1 MSARRRYWS
10 QSELAMHL
18 PRPLWWPALS
28 ITFLCLFTL
37 FAPPGFITGMNL
49 YLLLLAGI
57 GWLASRQ
64 PLEAT
69 LVRAVAP
76 FGAAIVLGLVAG
88 IGGDRYL
95 YFKDA
100 WYYSNPAVI
109 IAVGFVLGR
118 LLNDVK
124 RGLRAFVVGGV
135 LVALFHLIPF
145 VLHPDLLMR
154 PATRIRGL
162 VGTGYYATSLVVIV
176 LVGWR
181 GRWRSSLG
189 LSPTFASIALL
200 LCAVSTVLSFSRTMA
215 MVVVLGALA
224 MGGFFARREWLRVG
238 LFVVALLI
246 GLGVLQATVDTDSVQ
261 AKRSFIGKLARSAE
275 ELTVRDYTTRTDIN
289 SNWRGF
295 ETARALDSWTQAG
308 LAKQVF
314 GQGFGAQVDLGLF
327 QNLSTDSRAA
337 VRFIPIFHNGY
348 VYLLVK
354 TGVVGVLLYLGALWW
369 MYRIGRRTAGG
380 YKDDPATLQGRAL
393 QGCVVV
399 LAVSTWV
406 VAGAFNKFDMFSFLM
421 LIGFLLAARA
431 PTPVPIARGKT

>member
-1 MSARRRYWS
+1 VRQCRQQPLIDRARM
-10 QSELAMHL
+10 LA
-18 PRPLWWPALS
+18 
-28 ITFLCLFTL
+28 T
-37 FAPPGFITGMNL
+37 
-49 YLLLLAGI
+49 
-57 GWLASRQ
+57 RQ
-64 PLEAT
+64 PLDAT
-69 LVRAVAP
+69 LARAVAP
-76 FGAAIVLGLVAG
+76 FVAAIVLGLVAG
-88 IGGDRYL
+88 IGADRYL

-124 RGLRAFVVGGV
+124 RGLRAFVVGGT
-135 LVALFHLIPF
+135 LVALYHLIPF
-145 VLHPDLLMR
+145 AIHPDLLLR
-154 PATRIRGL
+154 QATQIRAL
-162 VGTGYYATSLVVIV
+162 TGTGYYATSLVVIV
-176 LVGWR
+176 LFGWW
-181 GRWRSSLG
+181 GRWRSALG
-189 LSPTFASIALL
+189 LSPAFAWLALV
-200 LCAVSTVLSFSRTMA
+200 LCGASTVLSFSRTMA
-215 MVVVLGALA
+215 MVVLLGGLA

-238 LFVVALLI
+238 LFVAALLI
-246 GLGVLQATVDTDSVQ
+246 GLGVLQAAVDTSSVQ
-261 AKRSFIGKLARSAE
+261 AKRSFIGKLARSTE
-275 ELTVRDYTTRTDIN
+275 ELSVQDYTTRLDIN
-289 SNWRGF
+289 TNWRGY
-295 ETARALDSWTQAG
+295 ETSRALDSWAQAG

-327 QNLSTDSRAA
+327 QNLSNDSRAA

-380 YKDDPATLQGRAL
+380 GSDDPATLQGRAL

-431 PTPVPIARGKT
+431 PVAARAS

>member
-1 MSARRRYWS
+1 MSAQRQFWS
-10 QSELAMHL
+10 RQELAYRA
-18 PRPLWWPALS
+18 PRPMVWPAVS

-37 FAPPGFITGMNL
+37 LAPVGFITGMNL

-57 GWLASRQ
+57 GWLATRQ
-64 PLEAT
+64 PLDAT
-69 LVRAVAP
+69 LTRAVAP
-76 FGAAIVLGLVAG
+76 FVAAIVVGLVAG
-88 IGGDRYL
+88 IGADRYL

-124 RGLRAFVVGGV
+124 RGLRAFVVGGT
-135 LVALFHLIPF
+135 LVALYHLIPF
-145 VLHPDLLMR
+145 VLYPDLLLR
-154 PATRIRGL
+154 QATQIRGL

-176 LVGWR
+176 LVGWW
-181 GRWRSSLG
+181 GRWRSALG
-189 LSPTFASIALL
+189 LSPAFAWLALL
-200 LCAVSTVLSFSRTMA
+200 LCSASTVLSFSRTMA
-215 MVVVLGALA
+215 MVVVLGSLA
-224 MGGFFARREWLRVG
+224 MGGFFVRREWLRVG
-238 LFVVALLI
+238 LFIAALVL

-261 AKRSFIGKLARSAE
+261 AKRSFIGKLARSAD
-275 ELTVRDYTTRTDIN
+275 ELSVQDYSTRLDIN
-289 SNWRGF
+289 TNWRGY
-295 ETARALDSWTQAG
+295 ETSRALDSWKQAG

-327 QNLSTDSRAA
+327 QNLSTDSRGA

-354 TGVVGVLLYLGALWW
+354 TGVVGVLLYLGALGW
-369 MYRIGRRTAGG
+369 MYRVGRRTAGG
-380 YKDDPATLQGRAL
+380 RSDDPATLQGRAL

-431 PTPVPIARGKT
+431 PSARRAA